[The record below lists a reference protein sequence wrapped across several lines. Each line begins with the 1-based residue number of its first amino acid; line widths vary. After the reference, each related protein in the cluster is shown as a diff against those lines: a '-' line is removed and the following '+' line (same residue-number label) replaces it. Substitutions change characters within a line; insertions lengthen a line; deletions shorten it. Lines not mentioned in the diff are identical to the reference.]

1 MRENLWLSLI
11 LGEQT
16 LKNEKISL
24 YSDILIKTIKS
35 LSYFKGGVMRG
46 KDSFPPH
53 IVSQ

>member
-24 YSDILIKTIKS
+24 YSEILIKTS
-35 LSYFKGGVMRG
+35 DLLASG
-46 KDSFPPH
+46 
-53 IVSQ
+53 